1 MSYLQRCGKHEL
13 VVCWEPRVSACLVGQ
28 ACPFGQERSDDKSI
42 SKLVYVFITE
52 IANSTAMAIHLENG
66 HTDSVLSADCCKD
79 SCGHIVTGSEG
90 GQLCLWNE
98 DGTLLGIL
106 PV

>member
-1 MSYLQRCGKHEL
+1 
-13 VVCWEPRVSACLVGQ
+13 
-28 ACPFGQERSDDKSI
+28 
-42 SKLVYVFITE
+42 
-52 IANSTAMAIHLENG
+52 MAIHLENG

-98 DGTLLGIL
+98 DGTLLGMFAGVVQNAFIL
-106 PV
+106 HRIQQQILVLVSLQDDYYPGVS